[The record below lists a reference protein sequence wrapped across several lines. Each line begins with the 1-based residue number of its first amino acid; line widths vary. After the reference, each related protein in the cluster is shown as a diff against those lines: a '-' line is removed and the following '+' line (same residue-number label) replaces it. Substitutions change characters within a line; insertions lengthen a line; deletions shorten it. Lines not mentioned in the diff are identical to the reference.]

1 MRAAEGWERRLAQV
15 EAARDAATARDREAQ
30 AKMDA
35 VLERALRAAAS
46 AESSN
51 IKQRRAD
58 EAAEYVRLRG
68 ANATLKRL
76 RAEEAAE
83 E

>member
-35 VLERALRAAAS
+35 VLERALRLHQQIV
-46 AESSN
+46 ES
-51 IKQRRAD
+51 
-58 EAAEYVRLRG
+58 
-68 ANATLKRL
+68 
-76 RAEEAAE
+76 
-83 E
+83 